1 MSAPRHLPASTVA
14 ALVTGWAEAGGPAY
28 RALAERIRLLI
39 ADGRVPPGARL
50 PSERELTEALG
61 VSRTTVASAYRE
73 LRDRGYLSS
82 RRGSGSVTSLPSGAA
97 RGTGGRSTSGM
108 TRTPEFDSAGLL
120 DLTCAASPSAVGIG
134 SAVGAATEDLASHLG
149 TPGYHPQGLPEL
161 REEIAA
167 YYEAKGLP
175 TTPDQIVVTAG
186 ALAGTALA
194 LRSVA
199 EIGDR
204 VLTESPTHPNS
215 MDAIRRGGNRIVA
228 APMTPHGWDLPLLEA
243 TIRQTAPRVAWMVV
257 DFQNPSGRLMPD
269 VERERL
275 ALAFA
280 RNRTTAIIDET
291 LTDLCLG
298 TAPMP
303 APFATYNPRGVITVG
318 SLSKSFWGG
327 LRIGWLRV
335 PPALVARVLD
345 ARASMDLGAPVLEQ
359 LIATRLL
366 AARDEILPERR
377 TGLLL
382 RRDTLMNAVREH
394 LPSWSFEVPGGGLSL
409 WCELPEP
416 VGSSLVGVAERN
428 GVLLMAGSRFSPDG
442 GLERFIR
449 LPYTI
454 EPDALIEA
462 VRRIAAAYAQ
472 LATALPRRNAAMIA

>member
-1 MSAPRHLPASTVA
+1 MH
-14 ALVTGWAEAGGPAY
+14 GWSEAGGPAY
-28 RALAERIRLLI
+28 RNLAERIRLLI
-39 ADGRVPPGARL
+39 ADGRIPPGARL

-73 LRDRGYLSS
+73 LRDRGYLAS

-97 RGTGGRSTSGM
+97 RGTGGRSTAGI
-108 TRTPEFDSAGLL
+108 TQAPEFDTPGLY

-134 SAVGAATEDLASHLG
+134 SAVGAATEELASHLG
-149 TPGYHPQGLPEL
+149 TPGYHPQGLLEL

-175 TTPDQIVVTAG
+175 TTPDQIIVTAG

-194 LRSVA
+194 VRSVA

-243 TIRQTAPRVAWMVV
+243 TIRQTAPRAAWMVV
-257 DFQNPSGRLMPD
+257 DFHNPTGGLMPD
-269 VERERL
+269 ADRERL
-275 ALAFA
+275 AAAFA
-280 RNRTTAIIDET
+280 RSRTTAIIDET
-291 LTDLCLG
+291 LADLALDG
-298 TAPMP
+298 RPMP
-303 APFATYNPRGVITVG
+303 APFATYDPLGVITIG

-359 LIATRLL
+359 LIATRLI
-366 AARDEILPERR
+366 ASRDEILPERR
-377 TGLLL
+377 MGLLT
-382 RRDTLMNAVREH
+382 RRDALARALREH
-394 LPSWSFEVPGGGLSL
+394 LPSWSFELPGGGLSL
-409 WCELPEP
+409 WCELPAP
-416 VGSSLVGVAERN
+416 VGSSLVGVAERT

-442 GLERFIR
+442 GLERFMR
-449 LPYTI
+449 LPYTLQ
-454 EPDALIEA
+454 PDDLTEA
-462 VRRIAAAYAQ
+462 VRRIATAYGQ
-472 LATALPRRNAAMIA
+472 LADAVPRRSAAMIA